1 MPADLKDSIVKAV
14 AAATNEVFSTMLV
27 MEATPGEAYCEKVP
41 QVSDGVVAFIGL
53 AGKWTGTGMIS
64 CSPALAC
71 RLASQFLMTD
81 YQPGS
86 EAVNEE
92 VLDAVAELANIII
105 GNAKN
110 LLEEELGPMG
120 MSIPTVI
127 FGRNFTARSAGQGE
141 WVVTPFQCGAE
152 RLEVRMHLAPAREAA
167 PLRHGYQPPECV
179 ELR

>member
-1 MPADLKDSIVKAV
+1 
-14 AAATNEVFSTMLV
+14 
-27 MEATPGEAYCEKVP
+27 
-41 QVSDGVVAFIGL
+41 
-53 AGKWTGTGMIS
+53 
-64 CSPALAC
+64 
-71 RLASQFLMTD
+71 
-81 YQPGS
+81 
-86 EAVNEE
+86 

-127 FGRNFTARSAGQGE
+127 FGRNFTTRSAGQGE
-141 WVVTPFQCGAE
+141 WIVAPFHCEGE

>member
-1 MPADLKDSIVKAV
+1 MQRDLIVKAI
-14 AAATNEVFSTMLV
+14 AAATGEVFSTMLAA
-27 MEATPGEAYCEKVP
+27 EATLGEPYSEQTP
-41 QVSDGVVAFIGL
+41 QVSDGVVAFVGL

-71 RLASQFLMTD
+71 RLASQFLMTE
-81 YQPGS
+81 YAPGS

-92 VLDAVAELANIII
+92 VLDAMAELANIII

-127 FGRNFTARSAGQGE
+127 FGRNFTTRSAGQGE
-141 WVVTPFQCGAE
+141 WIVAPFDCGGD
-152 RLEVRMHLAPAREAA
+152 RLEVRVQLAPAREAA